1 MKKLTQQVLIHCHL
15 LFANSCRSVFTKS
28 LHNRYFQAFLLRL
41 VISYLESDV
50 TSLGYGLGL
59 TAGVFACEITRACA
73 FANLMIFGAQ
83 TGTRVI
89 MRFSFA
95 TVCMLSF

>member
-1 MKKLTQQVLIHCHL
+1 MTFFCENTNPTGIDTLPSVVCKFMQVSFHKI
-15 LFANSCRSVFTKS
+15 FTYNHY
-28 LHNRYFQAFLLRL
+28 LQAFLLRL

-89 MRFSFA
+89 MRFSF
-95 TVCMLSF
+95 L